1 MIVDFSIRN
10 ALLVNFLLLGIVV
23 VGVASWR
30 AMPQE
35 IFPVIEQD
43 KIEISTRFEG
53 APPIEVERQ
62 VTIPIEEAVEGLGD
76 IDVMESL
83 SREGYSRVLVELKAN
98 VDADDFLEEARSA
111 VDAIEDLPEDAERT
125 QVRRLRTRFPVIS
138 VSVYADAG
146 EEDLIEI
153 GKRVK
158 HEIQRLDDVASVN
171 VAGEREWEIWVIVDP
186 YLAAA
191 SKVSIAEVSA
201 ALKGNVGDRP
211 GGKLSSS
218 EGEIQLRGIGAP
230 ADVQAVR
237 EISIR
242 SNADGGQL
250 RVGDVAD
257 VELRIEEAETL
268 GRYAGKPA
276 LNLIVTKAAGGST
289 IEVSEAVRRL
299 IGELSQTLP
308 PGVSLGYHSDS
319 SAYIQT
325 RLQTV
330 LSSGVVG
337 LLLLLLS
344 LYLLLNARVA
354 VITALG
360 IPVSFL
366 FAVIVIHY
374 LGFTINMVSL
384 FAFLIALG
392 MIVDDAIIITE
403 NTYRHLEEGKPYLEA
418 ASLGA
423 REVAGPVV
431 ASTLTTIAAFLP
443 MFAVSGTLG
452 AFITVI
458 PIVVSAALL
467 GSLFEAFVILPS
479 HARLVFKGVSV
490 KAQRTGAS
498 WQKLLDRYTHW
509 LGWSLDHR
517 YLVTVLAT
525 CTLAVALA
533 LAVTRVPFQLF
544 GSVEINQFFVN
555 IEAPNTY
562 GMEDSKRLAAEMEA
576 QIEEIFAEHE
586 EELEVMLTNV
596 GVLLIDFNRSKLA
609 SHYVQLL
616 VTLQKRRPEGFIERF
631 VTPLINFKLP
641 SDAGRVRGTDEIINL
656 IRERLQ
662 GMTGV
667 KRFSVLKPRAG
678 PAGSDVV
685 LGVSGPDLNRLREYA
700 DEISD
705 FLRTLDGVYDVR
717 HDVEPGKLEFRYRLN
732 ERGKELGL
740 TQETVADF
748 VRAGYLGVEVA
759 YANWGT
765 ERYPVRVIFP
775 EGVRTDV
782 AALPELPL
790 TLPNGKVVYLDTIAD
805 VELDR
810 GFNTLMRMDRRRV
823 ATINAEVDLDKITA
837 LEVSTLIER
846 RFGKVFERLPDYE
859 MSFRG
864 ERRDA
869 VESFSGVGNALVI
882 AIALIFLVLI
892 ALFRSALEPLIV
904 LSAVP
909 FGIIGVIVGHL
920 LFGFNL
926 QFVSMVGFV
935 ALSGIIVND
944 SLILVNFASKRR
956 AQGVERVAAVV
967 EAGRKRAR
975 PILLTTVTTFLGVS
989 PLIFFA
995 TGQTRFLSPMAIS
1008 LGFGLVFTTALILLV
1023 LPCFYLVA
1031 DDLRLHLRLRAAA
1044 RKAGAAGEVT

>member
-10 ALLVNFLLLGIVV
+10 ALLVNFLLLGIVA
-23 VGVASWR
+23 VGVMSWR

-35 IFPVIEQD
+35 MFPVIEQD

-62 VTIPIEEAVEGLGD
+62 ITIPIEEAIEGLGD

-83 SREGYSRVLVELKAN
+83 SREAYSRVLIELRAN
-98 VDADDFLEEARSA
+98 VDADDFLEEVRSA
-111 VDAIEDLPEDAERT
+111 VDAIRDLPEDAERT

-138 VSVYADAG
+138 VSIYGDAG
-146 EEDLIEI
+146 EEDLIDI
-153 GKRVK
+153 GWRVK
-158 HEIQRLDDVASVN
+158 REIQRLDDVASVN
-171 VAGEREWEIWVIVDP
+171 IAGEREWEIWVTVDP

-191 SKVSIAEVSA
+191 SKVSFAEISA

-218 EGEIQLRGIGAP
+218 GGEIQLRGLGAP
-230 ADVQAVR
+230 ADVRAVR
-237 EISIR
+237 EIPIR
-242 SNADGGQL
+242 SNAGGGQL
-250 RVGDVAD
+250 RIGDVAD
-257 VELRIEEAETL
+257 VELHLEEAETL

-299 IGELSQTLP
+299 IGELSEILP
-308 PGVSLGYHSDS
+308 PGVSLGHHSDS
-319 SAYIQT
+319 SVYIQA

-366 FAVIVIHY
+366 FAVVAIHY

-403 NTYRHLEEGKPYLEA
+403 NTYRHLEEGKSYLEA

-423 REVAGPVV
+423 REVTGPVV
-431 ASTLTTIAAFLP
+431 ASTLTTVAAFLP

-458 PIVVSAALL
+458 PVVVSAALL

-479 HARLVFKGVSV
+479 HARLVFKNASV
-490 KAQRTGAS
+490 KAQRTGEF
-498 WQKLLDRYTHW
+498 WRKLLDRYTHW
-509 LGWSLDHR
+509 LGWALDNR
-517 YLVTVLAT
+517 YLVTVLAV
-525 CTLAVALA
+525 CALAIALA

-544 GSVEINQFFVN
+544 GGVEINQFFVN

-562 GMEDSKRLAAEMEA
+562 GMDDSKRLAAEMEA
-576 QIEEIFAEHE
+576 EIKDIFAEHE
-586 EELEVMLTNV
+586 DELEVLLTNV

-616 VTLQKRRPEGFIERF
+616 ITLQERRPEGFIERF
-631 VTPLINFKLP
+631 VTPLINFRLP
-641 SDAGRVRGTDEIINL
+641 SDAGRARGTDEIINL
-656 IRERLQ
+656 VRERLQ
-662 GMTGV
+662 AMPGV
-667 KRFSVLKPRAG
+667 KRFSVLRPRAG
-678 PAGSDVV
+678 PAGSDIVV
-685 LGVSGPDLNRLREYA
+685 SVSGADIVNLREHA
-700 DEISD
+700 DRISG
-705 FLRTLDGVYDVR
+705 FLKTLDGVYDVR

-748 VRAGYLGVEVA
+748 VRAGYLGAEVA
-759 YANWGT
+759 YANWGK

-775 EGVRTDV
+775 EEVRTDV

-810 GFNTLMRMDRRRV
+810 GFSTLMRMDRRRV
-823 ATINAEVDLDKITA
+823 ATVNAEVDLDKTTV

-846 RFGKVFERLPDYE
+846 RFGETFARLPGYE
-859 MSFRG
+859 MIFRG

-869 VESFSGVGNALVI
+869 VESFSGVGNAL
-882 AIALIFLVLI
+882 AIAVVLIFFILI
-892 ALFRSALEPLIV
+892 VLFRSILEPLVV
-904 LSAVP
+904 LSAIP
-909 FGIIGVIVGHL
+909 FGVIGVIAGHL

-956 AQGVERVAAVV
+956 AQGVERVAAVI

-995 TGQTRFLSPMAIS
+995 TGQTKFLSPMAIS

-1031 DDLRLHLRLRAAA
+1031 DDLRLRVTARRA
-1044 RKAGAAGEVT
+1044 GGAGEVV